1 MIDTIIFD
9 IGRVLVKF
17 DWQEYIASFHFP
29 KETADILG
37 RAVFLISAWP
47 EYDRSALPD
56 EEILTRLCLA
66 APGYEKEIRLVFD
79 NFPSSLSLLPHAIP
93 WITSLK
99 KRGFH
104 IYYLSNYAE
113 TTRRKNPDALAFIPL
128 CDGGLM
134 SCDIKHIKPEPEIYQ
149 ALLTRFQIN
158 PENAVFIDDSMPN
171 LEAAKEF
178 CLHTILF
185 ENYPS
190 ASAQL
195 ERLLAPPDAC

>member
-17 DWQEYIASFHFP
+17 DWREYISSFHFS
-29 KETADILG
+29 KETEDILG
-37 RAVFLISAWP
+37 KAIFLNPVWQ

-56 EEILTRLCLA
+56 EEILARLCLA
-66 APGYEKEIRLVFD
+66 APGYEKEIHLLFD
-79 NFPSSLSLLPHAIP
+79 NFPSCLALLPHAIP

-99 KRGFH
+99 KRGLR

-134 SCDIKHIKPEPEIYQ
+134 SCDVKHIKPEPEIYQ
-149 ALLTRFQIN
+149 ALLTRFQIC
-158 PENAVFIDDSMPN
+158 PENAVFIDDSAPN
-171 LEAAKEF
+171 LEAARKF
-178 CLHTILF
+178 HLHTILF
-185 ENYPS
+185 EEYAS

-195 ERLLAPPDAC
+195 EHMLALPASC

>member
-17 DWQEYIASFHFP
+17 DWQEYIAGFRFP
-29 KETADILG
+29 KETADLLG
-37 RAVFLISAWP
+37 QAIFLNPAWQ

-56 EEILTRLCLA
+56 EEILAHLFLA
-66 APGYEKEIRLVFD
+66 APGYEKEIRLVFEH
-79 NFPSSLSLLPHAIP
+79 FPSSLALLPHAVP

-99 KRGFH
+99 KRGFR

-134 SCDIKHIKPEPEIYQ
+134 SCDVKHIKPEPEIYQ
-149 ALLTRFQIN
+149 ALLTRFQIC
-158 PENAVFIDDSMPN
+158 PEHAVFIDDSAPN
-171 LEAAKEF
+171 LEAAREF
-178 CLHTILF
+178 HLHTILF
-185 ENYPS
+185 EDYPG

-195 ERLLAPPDAC
+195 EHLLTLSASC